1 MGDNNF
7 RILPLPGA
15 KNKRQTNQNSQYTK
29 SLHQLKTIAHDLNN
43 VINNISNGVDLA
55 KERIDD
61 KLSLRNLLD
70 HIQNNS
76 KKANNILRQI
86 LSEEKNTY
94 RKSKISLDTLIDETI
109 ISVKDSLTKNVKIT
123 YNHDAL
129 NDEVFGNQTDIYRIF
144 LNLIMNAN
152 DAIKEKG
159 TISITIS
166 NWLDDNTKPINN
178 KYEEYA
184 VIEIKDN
191 GVGISS
197 KNLDSIFNEGYSTK
211 RSTTQKGFGLSIAK
225 EIVEKHFGFIKVK
238 SKINKGTSFKLYF
251 PIYKRDSKLSFNN
264 ETVVIAEDDSFQR
277 EVLKDLISSL
287 NLNVLS
293 ASNGID
299 VLNFYNR
306 EKIDLLIVDKNM
318 PEMNGIECIKEIRRT
333 DNSLPIILATGSTND
348 KDIAENGNQI
358 SKVLLKPYNF
368 EQIQN
373 LLFEL
378 LV

>member
-7 RILPLPGA
+7 RILPLPGVTNKPQTT
-15 KNKRQTNQNSQYTK
+15 KNSRYTK

-43 VINNISNGVDLA
+43 VINNISSGVDLA
-55 KERIDD
+55 KEKIDD

-76 KKANNILRQI
+76 KKANSILNQI
-86 LSEEKNTY
+86 LTEEKNTY
-94 RKSKISLDTLIDETI
+94 KKSKISLDTLIDETI
-109 ISVKDSLTKNVKIT
+109 ISVKDSLSKKVKII
-123 YNHDAL
+123 YNLEAV
-129 NDEVFGNQTDIYRIF
+129 NDEVFCNHTDIYRLL
-144 LNLIMNAN
+144 LNLIINSS
-152 DAIKEKG
+152 DALKEKG

-166 NWLDDNTKPINN
+166 NWLDDNSKPINS
-178 KYEEYA
+178 KYDEYA

-191 GVGISS
+191 GKGISA
-197 KNLDSIFNEGYSTK
+197 KNIDKIFEEGYSTK
-211 RSTTQKGFGLSIAK
+211 SSTKQNGFGLSIAK
-225 EIVEKHFGFIKVK
+225 EIIEKHFGFIKVT
-238 SKINKGTSFKLYF
+238 SKINKGTSFKLYI
-251 PIYKRDSKLSFNN
+251 PNYKRDSKLSFDN

-306 EKIDLLIVDKNM
+306 EKVDLLIIDKNM

-333 DNSLPIILATGSTND
+333 NDRLPIILATGSTND
-348 KDIAENGNQI
+348 KEIATNGNQI
-358 SKVLLKPYNF
+358 SRVLLKPYNF

-373 LLFEL
+373 LLLEL

>member
-15 KNKRQTNQNSQYTK
+15 ANKSQTSQNSQYTK

-43 VINNISNGVDLA
+43 VINNISGGVDLA
-55 KERIDD
+55 KEKIDD

-70 HIQNNS
+70 NIQNNS
-76 KKANNILRQI
+76 KKANSILNQI
-86 LSEEKNTY
+86 LNEEKNTY
-94 RKSKISLDTLIDETI
+94 KKSKMSLDTLIDETI
-109 ISVKDSLTKNVKIT
+109 ISVKDSLSKKVKII
-123 YNHDAL
+123 YNMDAV
-129 NDEVFGNQTDIYRIF
+129 NDEVFGNHTDIYRIL
-144 LNLIMNAN
+144 LNLIINSN
-152 DAIKEKG
+152 DALKEKG
-159 TISITIS
+159 TISITLS
-166 NWLDDNTKPINN
+166 NWLDDSSKPINSR
-178 KYEEYA
+178 YDEYA

-191 GVGISS
+191 GKGIST
-197 KNLDSIFNEGYSTK
+197 KNIDKIFEEGYSTK
-211 RSTTQKGFGLSIAK
+211 SSAKQKGFGLSIAK
-225 EIVEKHFGFIKVK
+225 EIIEKHFGFIKVT
-238 SKINKGTSFKLYF
+238 SKINKGTSFKLYI
-251 PIYKRDSKLSFNN
+251 PNYKRDGKLSFNN

-318 PEMNGIECIKEIRRT
+318 PEMNGIECINEIRRT

-348 KDIAENGNQI
+348 KEIATNGNQI

-373 LLFEL
+373 LLLEL